1 MKIWSQS
8 KKKWSDNKVNRNIL
22 IRFTLVVTIIIAI
35 AGIILGI
42 TFYRSNSNNSSKK
55 KLETFNLTL
64 QDMYCNIK
72 DSKRIVKVKITIETK
87 DKKALDTIEG
97 KQFLIRDDIN
107 KIIRNKTEEDLQGK
121 EGQVELQGEIKESL
135 KKLFNEENITNVYFD
150 DLIIQ

>member
-1 MKIWSQS
+1 M
-8 KKKWSDNKVNRNIL
+8 NRNIL

-72 DSKRIVKVKITIETK
+72 DSKRIVKVKITIV
-87 DKKALDTIEG
+87 I
-97 KQFLIRDDIN
+97 
-107 KIIRNKTEEDLQGK
+107 
-121 EGQVELQGEIKESL
+121 
-135 KKLFNEENITNVYFD
+135 LFYDNVI
-150 DLIIQ
+150 LN